1 MAEKLMII
9 NGGTTLPEGAAA
21 KLQVNEDVEIPSLPE
36 GFEREYAPT
45 PKAGD
50 TEIVIP
56 NFERPV
62 NPKPEL
68 TTEPAKTTKED
79 LA

>member
-1 MAEKLMII
+1 MAKNELLIGNRMP
-9 NGGTTLPEGAAA
+9 LGALA
-21 KLQVNEDVEIPSLPE
+21 KLQVNEEVEIPSLPE

-45 PKAGD
+45 PEAGD
-50 TEIVIP
+50 TEVVIP

-62 NPKPEL
+62 SPNPEI
-68 TTEPAKTTKED
+68 TTVPAKTTKED